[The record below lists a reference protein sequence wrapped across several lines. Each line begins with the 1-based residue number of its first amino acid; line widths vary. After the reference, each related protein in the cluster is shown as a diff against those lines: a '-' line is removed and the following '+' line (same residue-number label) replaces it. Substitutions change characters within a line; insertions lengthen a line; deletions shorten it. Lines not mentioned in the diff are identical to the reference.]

1 MLATDK
7 QPYRLKSYAY
17 GQWMLGEGEGKALAD
32 AATGRSVALIDSS
45 GIEFAAMLDYA
56 RNQGGPA
63 LRSMSFHHRA
73 LMLKALGQALMAEKE
88 AFYALSTEPRVPIA
102 GLISKAGFPRC
113 SLTPPEGAGSCPIHG
128 C

>member
-88 AFYALSTEPRVPIA
+88 AFYALSTALLRLQRAPGVA
-102 GLISKAGFPRC
+102 QYTGASGRC
-113 SLTPPEGAGSCPIHG
+113 LRTSVT
-128 C
+128 